1 MISKENF
8 ELAKP
13 SLDFQTKER
22 GIKFYSSREC
32 WDTFFGWKKRE
43 RRILKGSKGFVVEIV
58 FPYIKK
64 KNGGINVYGFH
75 HKRATLFSIDQTV

>member
-22 GIKFYSSREC
+22 GIKFYSSREY
-32 WDTFFGWKKRE
+32 WEHFSGEKE
-43 RRILKGSKGFVVEIV
+43 KGGS
-58 FPYIKK
+58 
-64 KNGGINVYGFH
+64 
-75 HKRATLFSIDQTV
+75 